1 MKVILLKD
9 VKGVGKSGEL
19 ITTSDGHAMNLL
31 LPKKLAVQA
40 TPQELAKYKAH
51 LEKDA
56 KEMEGLKALA
66 KKLSGVPL
74 RFILKT
80 GPQGEVFN
88 SITKEDIANVLAKAS
103 HEATKIDL
111 EKPLRT
117 LGTHAVIVHLGKGI
131 EAKITI
137 ETVGDK

>member
-9 VKGVGKSGEL
+9 VKGVGRAGEL

-56 KEMEGLKALA
+56 KEIEGLKVLA
-66 KKLSGVPL
+66 KKLSSEPL
-74 RFILKT
+74 QFTLKT
-80 GPQGEVFN
+80 GAHGEVFN
-88 SITKEDIANVLAKAS
+88 SITKEDVITALAKAG
-103 HEATKIDL
+103 HIEIKVDL
-111 EKPLRT
+111 EKPIRT
-117 LGTHAVIVHLGKGI
+117 LGTHHAVIHLGKGI
-131 EAKITI
+131 EAKIKI
-137 ETVGDK
+137 EAVGDK

>member
-40 TPQELAKYKAH
+40 TPVELAKYKASI
-51 LEKDA
+51 EKDA
-56 KEMEGLKALA
+56 KETESLKARA
-66 KKLSGVPL
+66 KKLAGVPL
-74 RFILKT
+74 RFVLKT
-80 GPQGEVFN
+80 GPHGEVFN
-88 SITKEDIANVLAKAS
+88 SITKEDIAHVLKKAGY
-103 HEATKIDL
+103 ETVKIDL
-111 EKPLRT
+111 DKPLRT
-117 LGTHAVIVHLGKGI
+117 LGTHHAVIHLGKGI
-131 EAKITI
+131 ETKIRV

>member
-9 VKGVGKSGEL
+9 VKGVGKAGEL

-40 TPQELAKYKAH
+40 TPVELAKYKAH

-56 KEMEGLKALA
+56 KETESLKALA
-66 KKLSGVPL
+66 KKLSAEPL
-74 RFILKT
+74 SFVLKT
-80 GPQGEVFN
+80 GPHGEVFN
-88 SITKEDIANVLAKAS
+88 SITKEDITATLKKAGY
-103 HEATKIDL
+103 ETTKIDL

-117 LGTHAVIVHLGKGI
+117 LGTHTAIIHLGKGI

>member
-40 TPQELAKYKAH
+40 TPVELAKYKASI
-51 LEKDA
+51 EKDA
-56 KEMEGLKALA
+56 KETESLKALA
-66 KKLSGVPL
+66 KKLSAEPL
-74 RFILKT
+74 RFVLKT
-80 GPQGEVFN
+80 GPHGEVFN
-88 SITKEDIANVLAKAS
+88 SITKEDIAAALKKAGY
-103 HEATKIDL
+103 EAAKIDL

-117 LGTHAVIVHLGKGI
+117 LGAHHAVIHLGKGI

>member
-9 VKGVGKSGEL
+9 VKGVGRAGEL

-40 TPQELAKYKAH
+40 TPAELAKYKAH
-51 LEKDA
+51 VEKDT
-56 KEMEGLKALA
+56 KETEALKTLA
-66 KKLSGVPL
+66 KKLSAEPL
-74 RFILKT
+74 KFILKT
-80 GPQGEVFN
+80 GPHGEVFN
-88 SITKEDIANVLAKAS
+88 SITKEDIAAAL
-103 HEATKIDL
+103 TKIGHANNKVDL

-117 LGTHAVIVHLGKGI
+117 LGTHTAVIHLGKGI
-131 EAKITI
+131 EAKVTI